1 MGLPVTGEVSVAADP
16 KFIPMGAPIFLSMD
30 RAEPNG
36 IWIAQDTGG
45 AIKGPNRVDT
55 FWGAGTEAL
64 AIPGGMSA
72 RGDAWLLVPTGTYA
86 RLMQAKGTPS
96 YKHRGAGGPATP
108 PSGPQSDPWNAAAHT
123 CSQHIANTN
132 TARTPEE

>member
-1 MGLPVTGEVSVAADP
+1 MIRRPPRSTRTDTLFPYTTLFRASHPEEGKAIMNENKSFIFFREITGPGPIGAMGLPVTGEVSVAADP

-55 FWGAGTEAL
+55 FWGAGAE
-64 AIPGGMSA
+64 IG
-72 RGDAWLLVPTGTYA
+72 R
-86 RLMQAKGTPS
+86 
-96 YKHRGAGGPATP
+96 
-108 PSGPQSDPWNAAAHT
+108 AHV
-123 CSQHIANTN
+123 
-132 TARTPEE
+132 

>member
-1 MGLPVTGEVSVAADP
+1 MGLPVTGEVSVAAVP

-55 FWGAGTEAL
+55 FWGAGAKER
-64 AIPGGMSA
+64 AIGGGMSA
-72 RGDAWLLVPTGTYA
+72 RGGAWLRETTGTYA
-86 RLMQAKGTPS
+86 RLMQAHGTPTS
-96 YKHRGAGGPATP
+96 KPNESGGMEKANRENVWKGKGVAGRVEHG
-108 PSGPQSDPWNAAAHT
+108 
-123 CSQHIANTN
+123 I
-132 TARTPEE
+132 